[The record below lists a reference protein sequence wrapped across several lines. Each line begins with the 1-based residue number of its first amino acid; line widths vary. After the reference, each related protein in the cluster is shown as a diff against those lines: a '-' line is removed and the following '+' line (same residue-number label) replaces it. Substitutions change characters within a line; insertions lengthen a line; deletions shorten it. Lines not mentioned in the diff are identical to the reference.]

1 MADVIDNGDASQAW
15 AIPLLASLGP
25 AAGAERVRLA
35 TSVLGRCQHVVLP
48 LARSRM
54 EELLEGSAAG
64 GPGHAGRRTD
74 GDDSED
80 EPGRGD
86 GLADGSAAMP
96 VTLARLAA
104 ACPGALPALAPALQ
118 ALLSSTA
125 LPARLAGVHALGAC
139 FSGDQH
145 SGCRPAEHR
154 HVWSLL
160 IGRFSD
166 ASPRVRVAVTAW
178 AARFA
183 AALVPHAHAG
193 SAAAVGQVMEALGQ
207 RLKDGDDTVRAAAA
221 AAVTTVAQVPGAT
234 GHDAVLAALS
244 ACVASSLCD
253 IKPAV
258 RSAAST
264 GLTAAYAA
272 YVARLEAGGGGCDDR
287 QRGAFDPIP
296 AAVLTAAV
304 LEDSR
309 EGGSPAVDALLD
321 GRLFGPAPGTV
332 APSTVAACL
341 VRAHAGAQTP
351 RHGATLLK
359 VISLRSRAR
368 AHAARWLAARQAGR
382 SGGGES
388 QQQLGLSGAGGDS
401 GAPDRDTPSDAAAQD
416 ALRHL
421 AQLWPKPHAVA
432 GDLGKLHAARDGH
445 IFRAI
450 QGLLQGDCLCWGTP
464 PNAPVSAAALRSDA
478 ARRVRAALGTTGTKS
493 GGAQVAA
500 VLDALCAKLSPQPVD
515 AGVVAHLLV
524 LLRAETGCAGDDVEE
539 EDEDGESVVL
549 SQQGASCLALLLA
562 AAEGMPAVFTG
573 ATPHLLALL
582 RCRCPAAVTGAL
594 RLASATSKGLA
605 HGQTPQ
611 ALSRAWRTP
620 LTALCTA
627 GDAKQAKLA
636 ARCLVALAPA
646 TLGSTTDA
654 LLTALPRL
662 SAEAL
667 PAGLASAAALLA
679 ARCCVDDETEERGVG
694 PLQAFVC
701 TTLAHRHSTAH
712 LLPAAV
718 KALVAAALTPAAGTN
733 ADSIQAA
740 KTLVDDLLVP
750 LLTCDTG
757 LLSLAACDAAS
768 ALAVRCAAAKGL
780 TKLALRYRLE
790 ALGPAA
796 FGAMCKAVQ
805 SSAESPALRAAVRAP
820 IMKAAARSLPIH
832 ARCLA
837 LLALTTG
844 GAGAGDRC
852 DAAHGSGGKAI
863 TAGVAV
869 PASVLSAVWAIRTKL
884 HLQAQTQAPAHGD
897 ATPGAP
903 GAALTHGPEQALF
916 YCLWGLAHCPHLP
929 TSPHDW
935 ATADPRA
942 WLHHVQRPLE
952 ALLMPLLSAPPE
964 AHAARLG
971 QAKAKAGANL
981 SQLMRQVYQVKL
993 SQARE
998 CGAPGAVHAAADVA
1012 EAVLYRAAAANKW
1025 DTAALFP
1032 VQTPMPKLY
1041 FQVGAAHGDAL
1052 QALNPNAAHHQ
1063 GASGRS
1069 LLPPGFKLLPDEPA
1083 EGDGAKKRGR
1093 PADDDASDGE
1103 EEERPACAA
1112 GADAVPKARQPRKG
1126 PASAK
1131 AGVKAPPAKKAR
1143 GPAAA
1148 PRRAQPKRGATK
1160 ATLLADSDDGDDT
1173 REENN
1178 TEDTALAPRA
1188 KGKAAATPRAKAV
1201 QAPADDAMQVDGPLP
1216 EAPKRSTP
1224 KHFTLM
1230 VSLSKDSDEETE
1242 TTADRALNPVRRAKA
1257 PPAAAPAPEA
1267 VAPPPEAQ
1275 DDEAETGVRM
1285 TGRNARRRR

>member
-1 MADVIDNGDASQAW
+1 MADAIDNGDASQAW

-25 AAGAERVRLA
+25 GAGAERVRLA
-35 TSVLGRCQHVVLP
+35 TSVLGRCQHVLLP

-64 GPGHAGRRTD
+64 GPGHAGRRAD
-74 GDDSED
+74 GDDSDD
-80 EPGRGD
+80 EPGHGD
-86 GLADGSAAMP
+86 GLADGSAAVP

-104 ACPGALPALAPALQ
+104 ACPGTLPALAPALQ
-118 ALLSSTA
+118 ALLGSTA
-125 LPARLAGVHALGAC
+125 LPARLAGVRALGAC

-145 SGCRPAEHR
+145 SGCRPGEHR

-166 ASPRVRVAVTAW
+166 ASPRVRVAVAAW

-207 RLKDGDDTVRAAAA
+207 RLKDSDDTVRAAAA
-221 AAVTTVAQVPGAT
+221 AAVTAVAQVPGAT

-272 YVARLEAGGGGCDDR
+272 YVARLEARGGGCDDR

-296 AAVLTAAV
+296 AAVLNAAV
-304 LEDSR
+304 LEDNR
-309 EGGSPAVDALLD
+309 EGGSAAVDALLD

-368 AHAARWLAARQAGR
+368 THAARWLAARQAGR

-388 QQQLGLSGAGGDS
+388 QQLGLSGGGGDS
-401 GAPDRDTPSDAAAQD
+401 GAPDRDSPSDAAAQD

-464 PNAPVSAAALRSDA
+464 PNAPVSAAALRGDA
-478 ARRVRAALGTTGTKS
+478 TRRVRAALGTTGTKG

-515 AGVVAHLLV
+515 AGVLAHLLV
-524 LLRAETGCAGDDVEE
+524 LLRAEAGCAGDDAEE
-539 EDEDGESVVL
+539 EDGEGMVL
-549 SQQGASCLALLLA
+549 SQQGASCLALLQA
-562 AAEGMPAVFTG
+562 AAEGMPAVFAG

-594 RLASATSKGLA
+594 RLASAASKGLA

-611 ALSRAWRTP
+611 ALSRAWRAP

-636 ARCLVALAPA
+636 ARCLVALAPSS
-646 TLGSTTDA
+646 LGSTTDA
-654 LLTALPRL
+654 LLAALPRL

-667 PAGLASAAALLA
+667 PAGLVSAAALLA
-679 ARCCVDDETEERGVG
+679 ARCCVDEETEERGVG

-701 TTLAHRHSTAH
+701 TTLAHRHSTTH
-712 LLPAAV
+712 LLPTAV

-733 ADSIQAA
+733 ADSVRAA

-750 LLTCDTG
+750 LLSGDTG
-757 LLSLAACDAAS
+757 LLSLAACDAPA

-790 ALGPAA
+790 ALVPAA
-796 FGAMCKAVQ
+796 FGAMCTAVQ

-837 LLALTTG
+837 LLALTAG

-852 DAAHGSGGKAI
+852 DAAPGSGGKATT
-863 TAGVAV
+863 TAGAAV

-897 ATPGAP
+897 AAPGVP
-903 GAALTHGPEQALF
+903 GAALTQGPEQALF

-929 TSPHDW
+929 ASPHDW
-935 ATADPRA
+935 ATSDPRA

-952 ALLMPLLSAPPE
+952 ALLLPLLSAPPE

-971 QAKAKAGANL
+971 QAKAKAGASL
-981 SQLMRQVYQVKL
+981 PQLMRQVCQVKL

-998 CGAPGAVHAAADVA
+998 CEAPGAVHAAADVA

-1025 DTAALFP
+1025 DAAALFP

-1052 QALNPNAAHHQ
+1052 QALNPNAAQHQ

-1069 LLPPGFKLLPDEPA
+1069 LLPPGFKLLPDAPA
-1083 EGDGAKKRGR
+1083 DGDGAAKKRGR

-1103 EEERPACAA
+1103 EEERPGRAA
-1112 GADAVPKARQPRKG
+1112 DTDAAPKARPPRKG
-1126 PASAK
+1126 LAAAK
-1131 AGVKAPPAKKAR
+1131 AGAKAPPAKKAR

-1160 ATLLADSDDGDDT
+1160 ATLLADSDDDDT
-1173 REENN
+1173 RDENN
-1178 TEDTALAPRA
+1178 TEDTAPAPRA

-1201 QAPADDAMQVDGPLP
+1201 RAPADDAMQVD
-1216 EAPKRSTP
+1216 APPAKVP

-1242 TTADRALNPVRRAKA
+1242 TTADRALNPVRRANA
-1257 PPAAAPAPEA
+1257 PPAAAPEQEA
-1267 VAPPPEAQ
+1267 MVPLPEAQ
-1275 DDEAETGVRM
+1275 DGDEAETGVRM